1 MAENRMLRCLTTGF
15 GHRSPASLTP
25 VGASWNRHQP
35 VSKVSVLADIQG
47 GDEVAEE

>member
-1 MAENRMLRCLTTGF
+1 MLRCLRTGF
-15 GHRSPASLTP
+15 VHHSPASLLP

-35 VSKVSVLADIQG
+35 VSKVSVSADIQG